1 MSENPVYLSGLTSD
15 LFVESP
21 DFGAGRAALAMDLLS
36 FCTACG
42 CVVYRRDLHDAWH
55 AALESRR
62 QCKPEQAKPDQPLAA
77 NAGEWA
83 RVCPELGD
91 LIVGGTRYDGN
102 CNAECAAAI
111 NAHIAALRRRA
122 EEAEAKAAHNFR
134 GYTDAKR
141 THVGLREK
149 YEQAREHSERLRG
162 EVGALT
168 YQLAEAQRMHAAAV
182 VERDAANAG
191 KEEAEKSRDNYKDD
205 FECWDKRL
213 KDALDQ
219 CRCPDCKCGDQVEAE
234 SSECGCD
241 SPICARPADK
251 TLAEWALSLLAERD
265 AANAGREEAE
275 KGMSDIWEAF
285 KIAWTW
291 LRTSN
296 FTPPKSCGAC
306 GLPQGSCDSEC
317 MAAAAWSKDY
327 GKMKQVAEGAATPPA
342 VSAEKPCPTDIE
354 SLLARHLPAW
364 DHTQRRVVREFIEQ
378 HVLKV
383 GTQTAP
389 RDSMLEAIRWV
400 VRDADYKPPEELT
413 AEYVRERWIDRLRAF
428 LTPAVSAEKG
438 GGE

>member
-1 MSENPVYLSGLTSD
+1 MSERRNCDWVSRASPGSFVGDVTPGL
-15 LFVESP
+15 F
-21 DFGAGRAALAMDLLS
+21 RAIAELH
-36 FCTACG
+36 
-42 CVVYRRDLHDAWH
+42 RDL
-55 AALESRR
+55 AALESRLAPAGGKKGGATSQR
-62 QCKPEQAKPDQPLAA
+62 TTNTDALPASNAPPVSTDAGGDSKPPAA

-83 RVCPELGD
+83 STPDAVARMLFGKLCNTVGSGPKIDAIRKCIERRDAEKDAELA
-91 LIVGGTRYDGN
+91 T
-102 CNAECAAAI
+102 
-111 NAHIAALRRRA
+111 LRRRA

-141 THVGLREK
+141 AYEALRHDVNAKYWEGVRRDNMGLREK

-168 YQLAEAQRMHAAAV
+168 QQLAEAWQQHATAV
-182 VERDAANAG
+182 AERDAANAG

-251 TLAEWALSLLAERD
+251 TLAEWALSLLDERD

-296 FTPPKSCGAC
+296 FAPPKSCGAC

-317 MAAAAWSKDY
+317 VAAAAWSKDY
-327 GKMKQVAEGAATPPA
+327 GKMKQVAEGAAT
-342 VSAEKPCPTDIE
+342 
-354 SLLARHLPAW
+354 
-364 DHTQRRVVREFIEQ
+364 
-378 HVLKV
+378 
-383 GTQTAP
+383 
-389 RDSMLEAIRWV
+389 
-400 VRDADYKPPEELT
+400 
-413 AEYVRERWIDRLRAF
+413 
-428 LTPAVSAEKG
+428 TPAVSAEKG
-438 GGE
+438 GGAMKEKA